1 MTALILGAG
10 ALIALDRN
18 DRTVLAV
25 LRNAADDTSEVSVP
39 AGAIAQAWR
48 DGTRQALLARALK
61 HCSEV
66 PLDGPLARASGV
78 LCGQAAT
85 ADIVDAS
92 IAVLADARSRRE
104 DVAIVTSDAD
114 DLAHLIEVLDAPVRI
129 VGI

>member
-1 MTALILGAG
+1 MTALVLDAG

-18 DRTVLAV
+18 DRRLWAI

-48 DGTRQALLARALK
+48 DGARQALLARGLK
-61 HCSEV
+61 HCTEV

-78 LCGQAAT
+78 LCGRAAT

-92 IAVLADARSRRE
+92 IAVLAAARSRRE
-104 DVAIVTSDAD
+104 DVVIVTSDPD
-114 DLAHLIEVLDAPVRI
+114 DLAHLIEALDAHVRI
-129 VGI
+129 IGI